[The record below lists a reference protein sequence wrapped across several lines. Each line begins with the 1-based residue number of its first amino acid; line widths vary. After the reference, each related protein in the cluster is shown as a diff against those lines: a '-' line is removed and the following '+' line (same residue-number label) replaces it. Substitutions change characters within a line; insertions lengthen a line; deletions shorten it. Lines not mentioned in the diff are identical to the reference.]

1 MSGDLNIN
9 LGALDGFDTTAA
21 INDLPIKN
29 IKNMS
34 LYWKVYIKKKVIWV
48 SARVGSHKIF
58 APNWWTTTLYQHD
71 YNITT
76 QID

>member
-29 IKNMS
+29 IKNVFILKS
-34 LYWKVYIKKKVIWV
+34 LYQKKSLETK
-48 SARVGSHKIF
+48 
-58 APNWWTTTLYQHD
+58 
-71 YNITT
+71 
-76 QID
+76 

>member
-9 LGALDGFDTTAA
+9 IGALDGFDTTAA

-34 LYWKVYIKKKVIWV
+34 LYWKVYIKKKVWKL
-48 SARVGSHKIF
+48 SNLS
-58 APNWWTTTLYQHD
+58 
-71 YNITT
+71 
-76 QID
+76 